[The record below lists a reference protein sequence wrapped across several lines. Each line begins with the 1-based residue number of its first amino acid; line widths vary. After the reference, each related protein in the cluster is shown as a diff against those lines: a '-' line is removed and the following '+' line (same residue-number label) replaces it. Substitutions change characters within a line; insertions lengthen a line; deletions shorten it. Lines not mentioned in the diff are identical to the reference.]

1 MKIWVSDHPMNSNSS
16 RSNTLQLILGT
27 GAFALCFAVFGSVS
41 AMMPV
46 LKKAFHLAPVQA
58 SIAMAIPVLL
68 GSLGRIPLG
77 LLTDRVGGRKVFT
90 WTMIASVAAA
100 LLMGKVES
108 YPQLLLFGFFTGI
121 ALASFSVGVAF
132 VSGWYPPEKQ
142 GFALGV
148 YGAGNVGQSLA
159 AFGAPL
165 LFIHLGF
172 RNTFWTFAGLL
183 ALWTVI
189 FFSFAKDAPRTA
201 PPKSLA
207 QMTRPLREGMSWVL
221 SFFYFLTFGGFVAM
235 SIYLPMFLTELFKLT
250 PQDAGFR
257 TAGFVLLATALRP
270 VGGWLSDKVGGLT
283 ILIGIFP
290 FVTAMALLLTFQ
302 TMVPFTVGALGMA
315 AAIGL
320 GNGAVFKL
328 VPQYFPQSVGAVT
341 GLVGAMGGLG
351 GFFPPL
357 ALGLIRQQT
366 GSFVWGFVLLG
377 CFALICLLVAK
388 LTAQGH
394 FQKKIATEA

>member
-1 MKIWVSDHPMNSNSS
+1 MNPNPDRS
-16 RSNTLQLILGT
+16 RTLQLILGT

-46 LKKAFHLAPVQA
+46 LKKQFHLAPVQT

-77 LLTDRVGGRKVFT
+77 LLTDRLGGRKVFT
-90 WTMIASVAAA
+90 GTMIASVIAA
-100 LLMGKVES
+100 LLMGQVKT

-142 GFALGV
+142 GGALGV

-165 LFIHLGF
+165 LFAQLGF
-172 RNTFWTFAGLL
+172 RNTFWTFAALL
-183 ALWTVI
+183 ALWCLV
-189 FFSFAKDAPRTA
+189 FALFAKDAPRTA
-201 PPKSLA
+201 TPKSFKQMA
-207 QMTRPLREGMSWVL
+207 QPLTQKMSWVL

-250 PQDAGFR
+250 PQDAGLR
-257 TAGFVLLATALRP
+257 TAGFVLLATAMRP
-270 VGGWLSDKVGGLT
+270 IGGWLSDKAGGLT
-283 ILIGIFP
+283 ILLWIFP
-290 FVTAMALLLTFQ
+290 FVTAMALLLTAQ
-302 TMVPFTVGALGMA
+302 AMVPFTIGALGMA
-315 AAIGL
+315 ATIGL

-357 ALGLIRQQT
+357 ALGVIRQQT
-366 GSFVWGFVLLG
+366 GSFFWGFGLLAL
-377 CFALICLLVAK
+377 FALLCLAVAK
-388 LTAQGH
+388 ITARHQG
-394 FQKKIATEA
+394 KLPALKTT